1 MTNLRLNFY
10 ELFTCEMEE
19 SEIKVLLLPPDN
31 IPKRIIKRKRNKPL
45 RKEAKHLLF
54 KWHDRSLLLTLIS
67 NLNASRAEQH
77 VCCLMLKNEYAT

>member
-19 SEIKVLLLPPDN
+19 SEIKVFLLPPDN

-54 KWHDRSLLLTLIS
+54 K
-67 NLNASRAEQH
+67 
-77 VCCLMLKNEYAT
+77 

>member
-31 IPKRIIKRKRNKPL
+31 IPKRIIKRNRNKPL

-54 KWHDRSLLLTLIS
+54 K
-67 NLNASRAEQH
+67 
-77 VCCLMLKNEYAT
+77 